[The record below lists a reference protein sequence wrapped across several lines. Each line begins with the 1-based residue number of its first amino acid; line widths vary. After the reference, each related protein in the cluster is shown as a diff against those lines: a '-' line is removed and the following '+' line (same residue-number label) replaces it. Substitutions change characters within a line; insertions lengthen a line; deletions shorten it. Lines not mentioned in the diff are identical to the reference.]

1 MCVATSI
8 IVETFFENTFRT
20 FPGPDL
26 ILICGFSA
34 GNGWWWVPVV
44 GPMAGGVAGA
54 VIYFLMIELH
64 HPELEKNLEDDNSI
78 RDKYEFSTVN

>member
-8 IVETFFENTFRT
+8 IVETFFEIHSER
-20 FPGPDL
+20 FPVL
-26 ILICGFSA
+26 IWFSSVASVLEMAGGGFQWS
-34 GNGWWWVPVV
+34 GRWR
-44 GPMAGGVAGA
+44 GGVAGA

-78 RDKYEFSTVN
+78 KDKYEFSTVN